1 LADRHAW
8 ISAGAH
14 PVAAGVYRIPLPLPT
29 DGLRAVNVYAIEADS
44 GLVLIDS
51 GWALARARDQLEQSL
66 AAIGAGLPD
75 VRKFL
80 VTHLHRDHYT
90 QAIEIRR
97 LFGTPVALG
106 AEEKHSINRLLG
118 PEYRPLGAQ
127 LTMLGIAGAAHV
139 GAELMAGRTTRPPAG
154 LPGGA
159 ADPPDGAG
167 GLPGGAADPPDGQTR
182 LPDGAMTLPDHPD
195 LLPGATFAAAMGY
208 ETPDEWIA
216 AGQEFDLGTRTLTA
230 IPTPGHTRGHV
241 VFADAEAG
249 LLFAGDHV
257 LPHIT
262 PSLAFEEC
270 PPELPLRE
278 YLRSLA
284 VVRKLPDMRLLPAH
298 GPVSPS
304 THARV
309 DELTEHHAS
318 RLAAMAEVLTGGQ
331 SSPDGHSAYEVA
343 QAVPWT
349 SRQRKLTDLDAMN
362 QMLAIGE
369 TVYHL
374 DLLVAQSAAVSRT
387 GDDGVRR
394 YRPADPPGEE
404 ATQ

>member
-1 LADRHAW
+1 M
-8 ISAGAH
+8 
-14 PVAAGVYRIPLPLPT
+14 PGVYRIPLPLPT
-29 DGLRAVNVYAIEADS
+29 DGLRAVNVYAIEADR

-51 GWALARARDQLEQSL
+51 GWALARARGQLERSL

-90 QAIEIRR
+90 QAIEVRR

-127 LTMLGIAGAAHV
+127 LTMLRAAGAAHV
-139 GAELMAGRTTRPPAG
+139 GAQLMAGRTAAPPAG
-154 LPGGA
+154 P
-159 ADPPDGAG
+159 
-167 GLPGGAADPPDGQTR
+167 TT
-182 LPDGAMTLPDHPD
+182 LPDGATTPDGSTTLPDGSTTLPDHPD
-195 LLPGATFAAAMGY
+195 LLPGTTFAAAMGY

-216 AGQEFDLGTRTLTA
+216 AGQEFDLGTRKLTA

-241 VFADAEAG
+241 VFADADAG

-278 YLRSLA
+278 YIRSLA
-284 VVRKLPDMRLLPAH
+284 VVRELPDMRLLPAH

-304 THARV
+304 THARI

-331 SSPDGHSAYEVA
+331 HSAFEVA

-349 SRQRKLTDLDAMN
+349 SRQRKLSDLDPMN

-374 DLLVAQSAAVSRT
+374 DLLVAQAAAVSRI
-387 GDDGVRR
+387 DEDGVRR
-394 YRPADPPGEE
+394 YRLAEPPGEE
-404 ATQ
+404 AT